1 MSHDSN
7 TASTMFRERLHA
19 LRLERGLRQV
29 ALARLAGVS
38 PALIC
43 RMEDG
48 SRRRAAGPIVERLSV
63 ALGTSTDY
71 LLGLTDD
78 PRPVVA
84 IDSLNEMER
93 QLIAEFRRLP
103 SEPWQRAM
111 LEEARRLRAL
121 QEEVFPTG
129 MGMHPEDESDEAAQ
143 AA

>member
-1 MSHDSN
+1 MSKDS
-7 TASTMFRERLHA
+7 STSSSVFRERLHA
-19 LRLERGLRQV
+19 LRQERGLRQA

-48 SRRRAAGPIVERLSV
+48 SRRRTAGPVLERLSV

-78 PRPVVA
+78 PRPVIA
-84 IDSLNEMER
+84 IDSLSLMER

-111 LEEARRLRAL
+111 VEEARRLRAL
-121 QEEVFPTG
+121 QEEIASAQG
-129 MGMHPEDESDEAAQ
+129 EMHPKEEPDEPAQ

>member
-1 MSHDSN
+1 
-7 TASTMFRERLHA
+7 
-19 LRLERGLRQV
+19 
-29 ALARLAGVS
+29 
-38 PALIC
+38 
-43 RMEDG
+43 MEDG
-48 SRRRAAGPIVERLSV
+48 SRPRAAGSTLERLAV

-78 PRPVVA
+78 PRPVLA
-84 IDSLNEMER
+84 IDSLSEMER

-121 QEEVFPTG
+121 QEEVEQG
-129 MGMHPEDESDEAAQ
+129 VHSEASRLRAEGRRDLGEEQDGSAQAQ